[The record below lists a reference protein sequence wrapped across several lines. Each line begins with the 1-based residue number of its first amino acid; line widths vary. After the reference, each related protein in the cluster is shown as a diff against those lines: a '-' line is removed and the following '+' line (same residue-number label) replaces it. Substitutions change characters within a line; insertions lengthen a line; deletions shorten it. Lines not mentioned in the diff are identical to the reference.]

1 MPTQSIAHQ
10 TARKMR
16 AQRRRA
22 RDEKGNEVEGAAA
35 VSFHSFTEFS
45 VSIGRA
51 CKVVRGISVN

>member
-1 MPTQSIAHQ
+1 
-10 TARKMR
+10 MR